1 LRTIRRS
8 RSAAAKWEV
17 QMERLLC
24 CAQQGRGV
32 TSADLRRS
40 ASSISDSLCSP
51 IHARVLLFTRAMSE
65 SKNPNSLDS
74 QAGQSTDFLQTH
86 WSLVRRAGGIDS
98 PESREALEAL
108 CRAYWFPIYAFV
120 RRQGHSPHDAQD
132 LTQDFF
138 ARLLA
143 SDSIARADPRQGK

>member
-1 LRTIRRS
+1 
-8 RSAAAKWEV
+8 
-17 QMERLLC
+17 
-24 CAQQGRGV
+24 
-32 TSADLRRS
+32 
-40 ASSISDSLCSP
+40 
-51 IHARVLLFTRAMSE
+51 MSE
-65 SKNPNSLDS
+65 TKNPNSLDS
-74 QAGQSTDFLQTH
+74 QAGQSPDFRQTH

-120 RRQGHSPHDAQD
+120 RRQGHSSHDAQD

-143 SDSIARADPRQGK
+143 SDSIARADPRQGKFRTFLLGALKHFLTDERRKASARKRGGGVEIVSIQQSEAEERYQLEPVDD